1 MALEVAGL
9 SFVWDPVARGVTARH
24 HRRVARP
31 WIVLPHGPVERLD
44 EALRAV
50 EGSLP
55 RSPVPRRMSIA
66 RLAGGRLVF
75 HNAVPLA
82 EPAMAD
88 LEAWGE
94 PSFLVVPNRFHR
106 LDLAAW
112 IARYPRCAVVC
123 PPEARAAVAALVPV
137 TGDLS
142 ALPRDP
148 ALAVEPLG
156 GMRSGEAAIA
166 IRSRG
171 GAVTSLLFGDAVM
184 NLPHLPGVRG
194 LLLRAIGSTGGPRVT
209 PLARLVAVSD
219 RRALAASLERLA
231 RTPGLARLVPS
242 HGAIVETDAARVLA
256 DVARRLRG

>member
-1 MALEVAGL
+1 LEAAGL
-9 SFVWDPVARGVTARH
+9 SFTWDPVARGVTAPH
-24 HRRVARP
+24 DRRVARP

-66 RLAGGRLVF
+66 RLAGGRLLF

-112 IARYPRCAVVC
+112 LARYPRCAVVC
-123 PPEARAAVAALVPV
+123 PPEARAAVAAVVPV

-142 ALPRDP
+142 KLPRDP

-171 GAVTSLLFGDAVM
+171 GAVSLLFGDAVM
-184 NLPHLPGVRG
+184 NLPHLPGARG

-242 HGAIVETDAARVLA
+242 HGAIVEDDAARVLA

>member
-1 MALEVAGL
+1 
-9 SFVWDPVARGVTARH
+9 VARADASRH
-24 HRRVARP
+24 DRGVARP

-44 EALRAV
+44 DALRAV

-55 RSPVPRRMSIA
+55 RSPMPRRMSIA
-66 RLAGGRLVF
+66 RLTDGRLVF

-82 EPAMAD
+82 EPAMAE

-94 PSFLVVPNRFHR
+94 PAYLVVPNRLHR

-112 IARYPRCAVVC
+112 IARYPLCAVVC
-123 PPEARAAVAALVPV
+123 PPEARARVAAVVPV

-142 ALPRDP
+142 KLPRDP

-156 GMRSGEAAIA
+156 GMRSGEAALA

-171 GAVTSLLFGDAVM
+171 GASTSLLFGDAVM
-184 NLPHLPGVRG
+184 NLPHLPGVQG
-194 LLLRAIGSTGGPRVT
+194 LLLRAIRSTGGPRVT

-219 RRALAASLERLA
+219 RRALGASLERLA

-242 HGAIVETDAARVLA
+242 HGAIVDADAARVLG
-256 DVARRLRG
+256 DVARRLLA